1 MIGRYPRYRELWE
14 RYRAT
19 CDRPEGPEGYFVT
32 RDYADLQ
39 VLSQLAWFDEYFL
52 AEPDVAALVKK
63 GEDFSRDDQ
72 QLVIAKEREILAKVL
87 PAYAE
92 AAQRGSIE
100 LSATPYYHP
109 ILPLLCDT
117 NVGAQSAPG
126 LSLPTRHF
134 RRPEDASLQIQRALD
149 SHQAL
154 FGVRPKGLWPSEG
167 SVSEEAVMLA
177 ARQGIEWMATDEGVL
192 GRSLDFN
199 FARDGPWP
207 SLGRRRGAAVQ
218 HLPLREGRHA
228 DAHGLPRPSPLGS
241 HRLCVLGDARSG
253 SCQSPA
259 REHQEFGAA
268 GARTR
273 EGRRGF
279 DHPRRRECVG
289 VLPEIGPRVPAPLL
303 RCVAA

>member
-1 MIGRYPRYRELWE
+1 MAQIQDYVSGQAHDPFFDLVAKPPADLTASDRRFALQYLFQANPVNMMGRYPRYRELWE

-19 CDRPEGPEGYFVT
+19 CDRPEGPEGYFGT

-39 VLSQLAWFDEYFL
+39 VLSQLAWFDEFFL

-63 GEDFSRDDQ
+63 GEDFNRDDQ
-72 QLVIAKEREILAKVL
+72 QLVIAKEREILAKIL
-87 PAYAE
+87 PAYAN

-134 RRPEDASLQIQRALD
+134 RRPEDASVQIQRALD

-192 GRSLDFN
+192 GRSLDFD
-199 FARDGPWP
+199 FAREAHG
-207 SLGRRRGAAVQ
+207 
-218 HLPLREGRHA
+218 HLAA
-228 DAHGLPRPSPLGS
+228 DAAERLYGIYRYEKNDTRMHMVFRD
-241 HRLCVLGDARSG
+241 HRLV
-253 SCQSPA
+253 
-259 REHQEFGAA
+259 
-268 GARTR
+268 
-273 EGRRGF
+273 
-279 DHPRRRECVG
+279 
-289 VLPEIGPRVPAPLL
+289 
-303 RCVAA
+303 